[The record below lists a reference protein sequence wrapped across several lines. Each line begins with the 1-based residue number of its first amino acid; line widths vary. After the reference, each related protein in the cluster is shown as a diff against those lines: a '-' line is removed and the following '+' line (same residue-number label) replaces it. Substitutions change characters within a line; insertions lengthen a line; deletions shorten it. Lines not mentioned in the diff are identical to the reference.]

1 MSCVFCTNPRKAG
14 DVVFEDENTWVLLHP
29 DWSPRGHA
37 MVVAKKHV
45 ENASALDDDEWVHVA
60 RVWHRAERVLLAV
73 TRADRAIIMKL
84 GIATP
89 HLHVHIYPVAATAT
103 REEVFAA
110 IDGKAQQ
117 ARDEMFVEMVR
128 RHLTPPAA

>member
-1 MSCVFCTNPRKAG
+1 MNCVFCTDPSQAG
-14 DVVFEDENTWVLLHP
+14 DVVFEDDHALLLLHP

-37 MVVAKKHV
+37 MVVAKRHV
-45 ENASALDDDEWVHVA
+45 ENASALTDAEWVHVA
-60 RVWHRAERVLLAV
+60 RVWHRAERVLLEL

-89 HLHVHIYPVAATAT
+89 HLHVHIYPVAASAT
-103 REEVFAA
+103 RDEVFGA
-110 IDGKAQQ
+110 IDGKAQE

-128 RHLTPPAA
+128 RHLTPPVA